1 MQAFPFIIFAVTL
14 AGSWLATEIGVYF
27 HKRKGNPSESAREDL
42 GRVLT
47 ATLTLLGLIVGFSFS
62 MAVSEYEQRI
72 NAEAAEANAIGT
84 AYLRAGL
91 LPGDVAG
98 RIRKLLVEYLDQR
111 VLFYTNLSYPTGRQP
126 RPAQISDPSTRLQSD
141 LWSCVESVAAT
152 TPTPVVALAVAGLN
166 DVFDTQGLARAAMRR
181 RIPIAGWALLQ
192 VINVFANALFGYITL
207 SNRMRSKRFWIL
219 PLLASISFFF
229 VADMDNPRG
238 GFITTVPHNLLSL
251 SSSVR

>member
-14 AGSWLATEIGVYF
+14 AGSWLSVEIGIYL
-27 HKRKGNPSESAREDL
+27 HRRHGALEESVREDL

-47 ATLTLLGLIVGFSFS
+47 ATLTLLGLMVGFSFS

-84 AYLRAGL
+84 EYLRAGL
-91 LPGDVAG
+91 LPGEVG
-98 RIRKLLVEYLDQR
+98 RPIRKLLVQYLDQR
-111 VLFYTNLSYPTGRQP
+111 VLFYTTGSQP
-126 RPAQISDPSTRLQSD
+126 RRAQISDASTRLQSD
-141 LWSCVESVAAT
+141 LWSCVESAAAA

-166 DVFDTQGLARAAMRR
+166 DVFDSQGFAGAALLR
-181 RIPIAGWALLQ
+181 RIPIAGWALLE
-192 VINVFANALFGYITL
+192 VINVFANLLFGYITL

-219 PLLASISFFF
+219 PLLASLSFFF
-229 VADMDNPRG
+229 VADMDNPRS

-251 SSSVR
+251 SSSMR